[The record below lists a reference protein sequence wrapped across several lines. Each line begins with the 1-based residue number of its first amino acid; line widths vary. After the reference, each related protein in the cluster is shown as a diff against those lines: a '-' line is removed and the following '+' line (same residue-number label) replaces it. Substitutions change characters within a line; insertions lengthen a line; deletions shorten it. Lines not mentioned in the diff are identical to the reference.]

1 MVIPTAGFDLFQA
14 YTLGYSGLEPGSA
27 HLINFFM
34 HGRLTEGE
42 KFNFMHRRREPG
54 GHVLG
59 IDDLSWTC
67 FVGDAHACSY
77 SYMLEACMGAWVT
90 PTSDSKPCPR
100 NIIIFMVY
108 KYQL

>member
-1 MVIPTAGFDLFQA
+1 MRSTKYSKLSMVTPTAGFDLFQA

-67 FVGDAHACSY
+67 FVGDAHTCSY
-77 SYMLEACMGAWVT
+77 LYMLEACMGA
-90 PTSDSKPCPR
+90 
-100 NIIIFMVY
+100 
-108 KYQL
+108 